1 MRCDRGL
8 LSVAA
13 LGMVAAAALAQ
24 APPTNYTAAP
34 GGGVYPR
41 ASGPYGPSPVG
52 RANWRVPTIF
62 EAGNFFNWKVG
73 APASAFKGL
82 TLSEAA
88 VRIDKVSLG
97 YVEGSNTQWVSSEI
111 RKNLDYNLTPNE
123 LTAVK
128 NRLGKFHIQM
138 VAYHVDGLGPD
149 DRKVFEFAKS
159 LGVEMIIAAPDPASL
174 AGIDKLA
181 NEFGINVA
189 IENLGRKETPA
200 YWNPKSVLAALQGRS
215 NRIGIRADTGYWMQE
230 GINPRDALVQVK
242 DKLMAVSL
250 RDRSSLSGAGRDVPL
265 GYGVADTKQ
274 FLQDIHRL
282 GVKPLFLTVNT
293 TGALDATAD
302 LAHSVDGFEDALLP
316 VLGPYM
322 VLRSKTLTIRGAS
335 ELAPDMK
342 ARIEAA
348 IPRTA
353 PATPQKARKLLVLDQ
368 HMGHATIANT
378 NYAIELMGKSTG
390 AYEAVFSNDL
400 DNLKYDKI
408 RQYDAVMLNSTES
421 DVSADPAV
429 REGLLRYVREGGG
442 VGGIHAASWSA
453 AFWPEFMEMFGA
465 SQGAHRTQPATWKID
480 DPNSPLT
487 KSFGGQPFTYT
498 DEYYRMADTGLQGT
512 YYSRDK
518 VHVLFSVDT
527 AKSPEF
533 NSGRAPFIR
542 KDDDYAI
549 AWIKGYGKGRVFYTC
564 LAHTPEM
571 FTEPKINGF
580 LLATLQFLL
589 GDLRA
594 DTTPSSEVEI
604 KK

>member
-1 MRCDRGL
+1 MKCDRGL
-8 LSVAA
+8 LSVGALAMAA
-13 LGMVAAAALAQ
+13 SAALAQ
-24 APPTNYTAAP
+24 TPVATYTAAP

-41 ASGPYGPSPVG
+41 ASGPYGPNPVG
-52 RANWRVPTIF
+52 RTGWRVPTIF
-62 EAGNFFNWKVG
+62 EAGSFFNWKVG

-88 VRIDKVSLG
+88 VRIDKAELG

-123 LTAVK
+123 LTAIK
-128 NRLGKFHIQM
+128 NRLGKFRVHM

-174 AGIDKLA
+174 PGIDKLA

-200 YWNPKSVLAALQGRS
+200 YWNPKSFLAALQGRS

-230 GINPRDALVQVK
+230 GINPRDALVEVK

-250 RDRSSLSGAGRDVPL
+250 RDRSSPGGAGRDVPL
-265 GYGVADTKQ
+265 GYGVADIKQ
-274 FLQDIHRL
+274 FLQDIRRL
-282 GVKPLFLTVNT
+282 DVKPLFLTLNT

-302 LAHSVDGFEDALLP
+302 LARSVDAFEEALLP

-322 VLRSKTLTIRGAS
+322 VQRSKTLAIRGGS
-335 ELAPDMK
+335 DLPPDVK
-342 ARIEAA
+342 AKIESA
-348 IPRTA
+348 IPRNA
-353 PATPQKARKLLVLDQ
+353 PATPHKARKLLVLDQ
-368 HMGHATIANT
+368 HMGHGTIVHT
-378 NYAIELMGKSTG
+378 NYALELMAKSG

-408 RQYDAVMLNSTES
+408 RQYDAVMLNSTEC
-421 DVSADPAV
+421 DVSADPTV

-442 VGGIHAASWSA
+442 IGGIHAASWST

-465 SQGAHRTQPATWKID
+465 SQGPHKTQPATLKID
-480 DPNSPLT
+480 DPSSSLT
-487 KSFGGQPFTYT
+487 KSFGGEPFTLT
-498 DEYYRMADTGLQGT
+498 DEYYRMVDTGLQGT

-518 VHVLFSVDT
+518 VRVLISVDT
-527 AKSPEF
+527 AKSPDF

-549 AWIKGYGKGRVFYTC
+549 AWIKGYGKGRVFYTSMG
-564 LAHTPEM
+564 HTPDM
-571 FTEPKINGF
+571 FMDPKINGF
-580 LLATLQFLL
+580 LLAALQFML
-589 GDLRA
+589 GDLPA
-594 DTTPSSEVEI
+594 DTTPSSEVGI